1 MSVASG
7 CVWGLIGFA
16 VAFLGTQPVATFRST
31 ASSSGAGLLAAPLIG
46 VLMGLLSRSF
56 GRLSIAPRIAIAGI
70 SLYGATLLVVV
81 VNGLM
86 SVIRSGRAPQDF
98 WFNSLATAWASLVL
112 TGFFLVLWP
121 LAYIT
126 HLLVSRAW
134 EREAVRTAG

>member
-1 MSVASG
+1 
-7 CVWGLIGFA
+7 
-16 VAFLGTQPVATFRST
+16 
-31 ASSSGAGLLAAPLIG
+31 
-46 VLMGLLSRSF
+46 
-56 GRLSIAPRIAIAGI
+56 
-70 SLYGATLLVVV
+70 
-81 VNGLM
+81 M
-86 SVIRSGRAPQDF
+86 SVIRSGRVPQDF